1 MLLDFHL
8 WTGGGWITTISSK
21 KPAGPIE
28 ETVPRGPIERP
39 LPMAYQ

>member
-21 KPAGPIE
+21 KPAGTI
-28 ETVPRGPIERP
+28 TVPRRPIEAL
-39 LPMAYQ
+39 LPEAYQ

>member
-21 KPAGPIE
+21 KPAGTI
-28 ETVPRGPIERP
+28 TVPRGPIAALSLE
-39 LPMAYQ
+39 AYQ